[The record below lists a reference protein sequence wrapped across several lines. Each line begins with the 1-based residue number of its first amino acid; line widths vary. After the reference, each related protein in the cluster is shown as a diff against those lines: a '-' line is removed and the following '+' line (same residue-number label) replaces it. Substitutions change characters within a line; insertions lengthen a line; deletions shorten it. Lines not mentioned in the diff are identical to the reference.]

1 MRTKKESDEMSK
13 TTTTAIVLIAGMLI
27 SIGLTG
33 IVTGAQEAVSGTG
46 TDTLLPWWAWPL
58 LLFFVALI
66 LSALAVLSGV
76 SAGVLF
82 VPIIAALFPFH
93 LDFVR
98 GMGLLVGLVSA
109 FPAVGALLKRNFA
122 DFRLALPAALISSIC
137 AIVGAIIGLSLPDDV
152 LRTALGATIL
162 GIVVIMLMSR
172 RKSAYPEVK
181 KADFLSTAL
190 NIHGL
195 LYEPTSDREI
205 QWQTHRTL
213 QGLVSF
219 AVVGV
224 ITGMFGLSAGWAN
237 VSVLNLIMG
246 APLKVS
252 VATSRLLLSITD
264 TSAAWI
270 YINNGSVLPMM
281 IAPSIFGSIF
291 GTVVGVQLLSK
302 RRFVVIRY
310 IVIAMLVCA
319 GFKALFDGLAN

>member
-1 MRTKKESDEMSK
+1 MSK
-13 TTTTAIVLIAGMLI
+13 TTTTAIVLIATMVI

-33 IVTGAQEAVSGTG
+33 ILGGAQEAVSTTG
-46 TDTLLPWWAWPL
+46 TNASLPWWEWSL
-58 LLFFVALI
+58 MLFFAALI

-82 VPIIAALFPFH
+82 VPIIGALFPFH

-98 GMGLLVGLVSA
+98 GMGLLVGIASA
-109 FPAVGALLKRNFA
+109 FPAVSALMKRNFA
-122 DFRLALPAALISSIC
+122 DLRLALPAALIASVC

-162 GIVVIMLMSR
+162 GIVVIMRMSR

-190 NIHGL
+190 GIHGI
-195 LYEPTSDREI
+195 LYDPTSDSEI

-213 QGLVSF
+213 RGLAAF

-270 YINNGSVLPMM
+270 YMNNGSVLPIM

-291 GTVVGVQLLSK
+291 GTVVGVQLLAK

-310 IVIAMLVCA
+310 IVMVMLLCA
-319 GFKALFDGLAN
+319 GFKFLFDGLAN